1 MLLDNPYLYFTN
13 FYVKQ
18 KIQKNPEPSEENKKT
33 IYIIDTTVLEDID
46 DIDKFIDPQIHL
58 ILLTSE
64 NDKIINFYNKLGDK
78 RILIHK
84 RDKLKSIQKRF
95 FKCVIK
101 HINQDMTFE
110 DFYNEINDENID
122 VKYIVLKENELRY
135 N

>member
-1 MLLDNPYLYFTN
+1 MIGLSLASIINCANVSIYLS
-13 FYVKQ
+13 VK
-18 KIQKNPEPSEENKKT
+18 
-33 IYIIDTTVLEDID
+33 Y
-46 DIDKFIDPQIHL
+46 
-58 ILLTSE
+58 
-64 NDKIINFYNKLGDK
+64 IINFYNKLGDK